1 MDFLK
6 KKYRLVVSRN
16 HDVEVL
22 DVCKG
27 DAWVKLLDQVFDAEH
42 ISRSATLMDLY
53 RYRIYNGGGMV
64 KKALTRRDK
73 LPFNFIVY
81 NN

>member
-1 MDFLK
+1 MDYLK
-6 KKYRLVVSRN
+6 KKYRLVVNR
-16 HDVEVL
+16 HYEAGVMEVFA
-22 DVCKG
+22 G
-27 DAWVKLLDQVFDAEH
+27 DIWEQLLDQVFDYDH
-42 ISRSATLMDLY
+42 ISRTATLMDLH

-73 LPFNFIVY
+73 TPFNFIVY